1 MRTTLP
7 SAAIICGVIRP
18 LRPVAAAVAALA
30 LAVGCGGDES
40 EVCSSLQDL
49 QGSVQ
54 SLQDIELD
62 DTSVEELDEAANQVL
77 TDANEAQAV
86 VDEELGQEIDTF
98 KATVDDVIAQVE
110 AASAQD
116 ELTSESLA
124 AIGASV
130 STAVTAYETLEAA
143 APDDCDLQ

>member
-1 MRTTLP
+1 M
-7 SAAIICGVIRP
+7 CGVNRS
-18 LRPVAAAVAALA
+18 LLLVAAAFAMLVLG
-30 LAVGCGGDES
+30 VGCGGEES
-40 EVCSSLQDL
+40 EVCQSLQDL

-62 DTSVEELDEAANQVL
+62 DTTVAELDEAANQVL

-86 VDEELGQEIDTF
+86 VEEDLGTEIDTL
-98 KATVDDVIAQVE
+98 KASVEDIVADVE
-110 AASAQD
+110 TASAQD

-130 STAVTAYETLEAA
+130 SAAVTAWETLEAA
-143 APDDCDLQ
+143 APDDCDLE

>member
-1 MRTTLP
+1 M
-7 SAAIICGVIRP
+7 SGVIRSP
-18 LRPVAAAVAALA
+18 FPIAATVAALV

-40 EVCSSLQDL
+40 EVCQSLQDL

-62 DTSVEELDEAANQVL
+62 DTSVEELDEAATQVL
-77 TDANEAQAV
+77 TDADEARAV
-86 VDEELGQEIDTF
+86 VDEELGAEIDTF
-98 KATVDDVIAQVE
+98 KATVDDVVADVE

-116 ELTSESLA
+116 ELTTESLA

-130 STAVTAYETLEAA
+130 SASVTAFETLEAA

>member
-1 MRTTLP
+1 MRTTPP
-7 SAAIICGVIRP
+7 SAAIIRGVTRP

-30 LAVGCGGDES
+30 LAVGCGGDDS

-54 SLQDIELD
+54 SLQDIEFE
-62 DTSVEELDEAANQVL
+62 DTSVEELDEAATQVL
-77 TDANEAQAV
+77 TDADEAQAV
-86 VDEELGQEIDTF
+86 VDEELGAEIDTF

-110 AASAQD
+110 AASAQE

>member
-1 MRTTLP
+1 M
-7 SAAIICGVIRP
+7 CGVIRSV
-18 LRPVAAAVAALA
+18 LLVAAAFAALV
-30 LAVGCGGDES
+30 LVVGCGGEES
-40 EVCSSLQDL
+40 EVCQSLQDL

-54 SLQDIELD
+54 SLQDIELE
-62 DTSVEELDEAANQVL
+62 DTSVAEVDEAANQVL

-86 VDEELGQEIDTF
+86 ADEELGAEIDTF
-98 KATVDDVIAQVE
+98 KATVDDVVADVE

-130 STAVTAYETLEAA
+130 SAAVTAFETLEAA
-143 APDDCDLQ
+143 APDDCDLE

>member
-1 MRTTLP
+1 M
-7 SAAIICGVIRP
+7 IRP
-18 LRPVAAAVAALA
+18 LLPVAAAVAALV
-30 LAVGCGGDES
+30 LGVGCGGDES
-40 EVCSSLQDL
+40 EVCQSLQDL

-62 DTSVEELDEAANQVL
+62 DTSVEELDEAANQVV
-77 TDANEAQAV
+77 TDADEARAV

-98 KATVDDVIAQVE
+98 KATVDDVVAEVE

-116 ELTSESLA
+116 ELTTESLA

-130 STAVTAYETLEAA
+130 STSVTAFETLEAA

>member
-1 MRTTLP
+1 M
-7 SAAIICGVIRP
+7 CGVIRS
-18 LRPVAAAVAALA
+18 LLLVAAAFAALV
-30 LAVGCGGDES
+30 LGVGCGGEES
-40 EVCSSLQDL
+40 EVCQSLQDL

-54 SLQDIELD
+54 SLQDIELE
-62 DTSVEELDEAANQVL
+62 DTSIEEVDEAANQVL

-86 VDEELGQEIDTF
+86 VDEELGAEIDTF
-98 KATVDDVIAQVE
+98 KATVEDVIAEVE

-130 STAVTAYETLEAA
+130 SASVTAFETLEAA
-143 APDDCDLQ
+143 APDDCDLE

>member
-1 MRTTLP
+1 MR
-7 SAAIICGVIRP
+7 GVIRS
-18 LRPVAAAVAALA
+18 LHLIAAAIAALV

-40 EVCSSLQDL
+40 EVCQSLQDL

-54 SLQDIELD
+54 SLQDIELE

-77 TDANEAQAV
+77 TDADEAQAV
-86 VDEELGQEIDTF
+86 ADEELGAEIDTF
-98 KATVDDVIAQVE
+98 KATVDDVVADVE

-116 ELTSESLA
+116 ELTTESLA

-130 STAVTAYETLEAA
+130 SASVTAFETLEAA
-143 APDDCDLQ
+143 APDDCDLE